1 METDA
6 DGPEVISAATMSA
19 GTVGTATAGAPAKPR
34 GRPRD
39 PLIEDAV
46 LRATRYRLAVD
57 GYTRMTI
64 GDIAADA
71 GVTRPTVYRRW
82 PSKHDLVVDA
92 LDYGFRTDQ
101 AANPPLHLDTLPPR
115 DALIEAVRRLNPR
128 AHNPNGI
135 MLVGN
140 VLAEAA
146 HNPALL
152 EMVRIHA
159 LQPRQQQFIATL
171 RALQD
176 RGALRAE
183 LNLDTLADLCTGSY
197 LSAFLRTGDDAGDL
211 PARIV
216 ETLWPTISTAP
227 PIGTP

>member
-1 METDA
+1 METDT
-6 DGPEVISAATMSA
+6 DSPK
-19 GTVGTATAGAPAKPR
+19 GTSTATTGTPVKPR

-46 LRATRYRLAVD
+46 LHATRHRLAVD
-57 GYTRMTI
+57 GYSRMTI

-92 LDYGFRTDQ
+92 LDCAFRAEQ
-101 AANPPLHLDTLPPR
+101 AANPPLDLDTMVPR

-128 AHNPNGI
+128 SHNIIGI
-135 MLVGN
+135 MLIGN

-146 HNPALL
+146 HNPGLL
-152 EMVRIHA
+152 ELVRIHA
-159 LQPRQQQFIATL
+159 LQPRQQQFIAIL

-176 RGALRAE
+176 CGTLRPE
-183 LNLDTLADLCTGSY
+183 LNLDILADLCFGGY
-197 LSAFLRTGDDAGDL
+197 LAAFLRTGDDTDDF
-211 PARIV
+211 PARV
-216 ETLWPTISTAP
+216 VDALWPTISS
-227 PIGTP
+227 

>member
-1 METDA
+1 METGTDS
-6 DGPEVISAATMSA
+6 PEVSS
-19 GTVGTATAGAPAKPR
+19 TATTGAPVKPR

-46 LRATRYRLAVD
+46 LRAARHRLAVD

-82 PSKHDLVVDA
+82 PCKHDLVVDA
-92 LDYGFRTDQ
+92 LDYAFRAEQT
-101 AANPPLHLDTLPPR
+101 ANPPLDLDTMSPR

-128 AHNPNGI
+128 AHNTAGI

-140 VLAEAA
+140 VLAEAT
-146 HNPALL
+146 HNPGLL
-152 EMVRIHA
+152 ELVRVHA

-171 RALQD
+171 QALQE
-176 RGALRAE
+176 RGALRPE
-183 LNLDTLADLCTGSY
+183 LNLDILADLCTGGY
-197 LSAFLRTGDDAGDL
+197 LSAFLRTGDDTDDL
-211 PARIV
+211 PTRIV
-216 ETLWPTISTAP
+216 DTLWPTISS
-227 PIGTP
+227 

>member
-1 METDA
+1 
-6 DGPEVISAATMSA
+6 VSS
-19 GTVGTATAGAPAKPR
+19 TATAGAPVKPR

-46 LRATRYRLAVD
+46 LRATRHRLAVD

-82 PSKHDLVVDA
+82 PRKHDLVVDA
-92 LDYGFRTDQ
+92 LDYAFRAEQ
-101 AANPPLHLDTLPPR
+101 AANPPLDLDAMSPR
-115 DALIEAVRRLNPR
+115 DALSEAVRRLNPR
-128 AHNPNGI
+128 AHNPTGI

-152 EMVRIHA
+152 ELVRVHA

-176 RGALRAE
+176 RGALSPE
-183 LNLDTLADLCTGSY
+183 LDLDILADLCTGSY
-197 LSAFLRTGDDAGDL
+197 LSAFLRTGGDTDDL
-211 PARIV
+211 PTRIV
-216 ETLWPTISTAP
+216 DTLWPTIRS
-227 PIGTP
+227 

>member
-1 METDA
+1 METGTDS
-6 DGPEVISAATMSA
+6 PEVSS
-19 GTVGTATAGAPAKPR
+19 TATTGAPVKPR

-46 LRATRYRLAVD
+46 LRAARHRLAVD

-82 PSKHDLVVDA
+82 PCKHDLVVDA
-92 LDYGFRTDQ
+92 LDYAFRAEQ
-101 AANPPLHLDTLPPR
+101 AANPPLDLDTMSPR

-128 AHNPNGI
+128 AHNTAGI

-140 VLAEAA
+140 VLAEAT
-146 HNPALL
+146 HNPGLL
-152 EMVRIHA
+152 ELVRVHA

-171 RALQD
+171 QALQE
-176 RGALRAE
+176 RGALRPE
-183 LNLDTLADLCTGSY
+183 LNLDILADLCTGGY
-197 LSAFLRTGDDAGDL
+197 LSAFLRTGDDTDDL
-211 PARIV
+211 PTRIV
-216 ETLWPTISTAP
+216 DTLWPTISS
-227 PIGTP
+227 

>member
-1 METDA
+1 METD
-6 DGPEVISAATMSA
+6 PNSSAATS
-19 GTVGTATAGAPAKPR
+19 TATTGTPAKPR

-39 PLIEDAV
+39 PLIEDAI
-46 LRATRYRLAVD
+46 LRATRHRLAVD

-82 PSKHDLVVDA
+82 PTKHDLVIDA
-92 LDYGFRTDQ
+92 LDYGFRAEQ
-101 AANPPLHLDTLPPR
+101 AANPPLDLDTMVPR

-128 AHNPNGI
+128 AHNPTGI
-135 MLVGN
+135 MLIGH

-146 HNPALL
+146 HNPGLL
-152 EMVRIHA
+152 ELVRIHA

-176 RGALRAE
+176 RGTLRPE
-183 LNLDTLADLCTGSY
+183 LNLNILADLCTGSY
-197 LSAFLRTGDDAGDL
+197 LAAFLRTGDDPDDL
-211 PARIV
+211 PTRIV
-216 ETLWPTISTAP
+216 DTLWPTISS
-227 PIGTP
+227 